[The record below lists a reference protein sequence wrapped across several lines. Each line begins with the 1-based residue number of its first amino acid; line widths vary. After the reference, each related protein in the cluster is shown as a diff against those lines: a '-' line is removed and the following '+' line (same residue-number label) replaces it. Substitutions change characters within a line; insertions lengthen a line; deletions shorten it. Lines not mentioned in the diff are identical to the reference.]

1 MDDSIKQVEKYAT
14 DTAGITDAVRQD
26 AERGKE
32 AVEATITGICEIR
45 RSSQITSEVI
55 ATLSERVRDI
65 GAILTVIDE
74 VAEQTNLLAL
84 NAAIIAA
91 QAGEHGK
98 GFAVVADEI
107 KQLAER
113 TRSSTREIG
122 QVIKGV
128 QEGTLR
134 AVEAIK
140 KAEKSIA
147 DGEGLSA
154 NAGATLN
161 RIVEEAQNASG
172 QMAEIAQATEEQ
184 ARSSQSIRDAMV
196 QVADLVEQFAKASQ
210 EQAQGSEMIIAA
222 VERMKDLSSQ
232 VRSSTQEQSKAG
244 VLIARSTENI
254 TSMIQQIKRASDEQS
269 RGSEQIVA
277 AVENIQ
283 QSAQVNLDITAT
295 MNEAASS
302 LARQVEI
309 LELEMQAFRV

>member
-1 MDDSIKQVEKYAT
+1 M
-14 DTAGITDAVRQD
+14 
-26 AERGKE
+26 
-32 AVEATITGICEIR
+32 
-45 RSSQITSEVI
+45 
-55 ATLSERVRDI
+55 
-65 GAILTVIDE
+65 
-74 VAEQTNLLAL
+74 
-84 NAAIIAA
+84 
-91 QAGEHGK
+91 
-98 GFAVVADEI
+98 
-107 KQLAER
+107 
-113 TRSSTREIG
+113 
-122 QVIKGV
+122 
-128 QEGTLR
+128 
-134 AVEAIK
+134 EAIN
-140 KAEKSIA
+140 KAEKSIS

-172 QMAEIAQATEEQ
+172 QMAEIAQAAEEQ

-210 EQAQGSEMIIAA
+210 EQAQGSELIIAA

-232 VRSSTQEQSKAG
+232 VRSSIQEQSKAG

-283 QSAQVNLDITAT
+283 HSAQVNLDTTAT
-295 MNEAASS
+295 MNEAAST

-309 LELEMQAFRV
+309 LQLEMRAFRV